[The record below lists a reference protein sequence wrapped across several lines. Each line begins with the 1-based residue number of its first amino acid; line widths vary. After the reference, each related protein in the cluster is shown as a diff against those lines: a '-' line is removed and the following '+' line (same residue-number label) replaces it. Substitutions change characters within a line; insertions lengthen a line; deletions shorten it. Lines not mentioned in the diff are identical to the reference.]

1 MGRLLTMA
9 MSLKYS
15 GSELHNIVL
24 IRMRGD
30 LRMLHTASCCARVIG
45 SSWYSDSG
53 YCQPHH
59 PGAHSLGCRV
69 RAGGGEGE
77 QPAGHQD
84 GVQGDHGAQAGGA
97 GAGAHPRRPRPGE
110 GAAPELSQR
119 APARDIRLLPHLRL

>member
-69 RAGGGEGE
+69 RAGVTRYAHTNHTYGVE
-77 QPAGHQD
+77 QSRGFHETLQC
-84 GVQGDHGAQAGGA
+84 
-97 GAGAHPRRPRPGE
+97 
-110 GAAPELSQR
+110 PEK
-119 APARDIRLLPHLRL
+119 PPHLLSHLLFVFKTPA